1 VADRDYND
9 DQVAALVQALE
20 SAGMDADAIYLT
32 LNNLGM
38 QAPDYQQNRLSD
50 PPASAWMDTRTQ
62 PPSEGQ
68 TLGDYIGQRFP
79 GTQGGP
85 SKVEEEE
92 QVAGATNEQ
101 LAQFVAAG
109 RRTHQGQAGQG
120 IAQAASPSIT
130 SSRLGAQSSGQSA
143 MNASKLAGLAEAG
156 AGALDQDAASMA
168 GWKDYAGLISG
179 AAGTA
184 LGIAAP
190 FLERD
195 EEYEQS
201 LRDRAAGDTVARQ
214 EMGYAA
220 GEMRRN
226 IMGSAMGR
234 RDISPALAMRNA
246 QMAQSRATSTL
257 MAQSAIASA
266 QERQLAED
274 QLARIRKE
282 RIGGAIDAG
291 MAGLSQMGGFLSSQA
306 AHEKQ
311 DALAKQR
318 LAAYRDRTAALRG

>member
-1 VADRDYND
+1 VADNEF
-9 DQVAALVQALE
+9 DQYVALYEALKAAGLDENAITQTIE
-20 SAGMDADAIYLT
+20 S
-32 LNNLGM
+32 LGH
-38 QAPDYQQNRLSD
+38 QGPNYQQNRLGEL
-50 PPASAWMDTRTQ
+50 PASSWMDTRTQ
-62 PPSEGQ
+62 PPSDGQ
-68 TLGDYIGQRFP
+68 TLGDYLGQRFP

-120 IAQAASPSIT
+120 MAQAASPSLT
-130 SSRLGAQSSGQSA
+130 SARLGAQSSGRSA

-156 AGALDQDAASMA
+156 AGALDQGGSSMS

-246 QMAQSRATSTL
+246 QMAQSRATSAL

-282 RIGGAIDAG
+282 RISGAIDAG
-291 MAGLSQMGGFLSSQA
+291 LAGASQMGGFLSSQA
-306 AHEKQ
+306 AHERQ
-311 DALAKQR
+311 DAMAQKR
-318 LAAYRDRTAALRG
+318 LSAYQDRTAALRG